1 MRSKDR
7 LSAKLRRAMKRA
19 KFVYIVY
26 LVSQAAFL
34 GIRKLLI
41 QFKQVL
47 NRSQKT
53 AAETVFWETSNLQ
66 INGKIFT
73 LRWGC

>member
-1 MRSKDR
+1 
-7 LSAKLRRAMKRA
+7 MKRA
-19 KFVYIVY
+19 KFVY